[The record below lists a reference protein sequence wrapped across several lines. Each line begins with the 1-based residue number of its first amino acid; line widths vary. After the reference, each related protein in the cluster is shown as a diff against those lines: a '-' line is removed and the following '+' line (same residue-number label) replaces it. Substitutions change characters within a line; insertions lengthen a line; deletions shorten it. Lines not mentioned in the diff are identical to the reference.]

1 MGGGSSC
8 DGKRASEERPG
19 KTDPINML
27 EELHPGYMF
36 YLPIFIRPD
45 IHVIRLVLYV
55 HNLVNLQRL
64 SIVLKV
70 PRQMLEGEAINYL

>member
-27 EELHPGYMF
+27 EELQAICSTCLFLSDQTYMSLGWCCMYTIMSTF
-36 YLPIFIRPD
+36 
-45 IHVIRLVLYV
+45 
-55 HNLVNLQRL
+55 NGSQ
-64 SIVLKV
+64 
-70 PRQMLEGEAINYL
+70 